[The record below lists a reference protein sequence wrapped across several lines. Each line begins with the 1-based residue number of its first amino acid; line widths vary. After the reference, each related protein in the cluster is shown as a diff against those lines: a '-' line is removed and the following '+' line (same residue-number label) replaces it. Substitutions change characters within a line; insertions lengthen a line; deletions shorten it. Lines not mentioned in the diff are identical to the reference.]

1 MTRMQQILNAYLGA
15 IHSQLIPKE
24 LQPEFLAHV
33 VITVCADHGGN
44 NTKPAAAR
52 INYTEAYQLH
62 TSSARV
68 THLALAAST
77 RMQLSRSNKALTAMH
92 STFG

>member
-1 MTRMQQILNAYLGA
+1 MQQILNAYLGA
-15 IHSQLIPKE
+15 IHSQLIPKQ

-52 INYTEAYQLH
+52 INYTQ
-62 TSSARV
+62 TRSSALV

-77 RMQLSRSNKALTAMH
+77 RMQLSLSNKALTAMH

>member
-52 INYTEAYQLH
+52 INYTQLEA
-62 TSSARV
+62 ARG
-68 THLALAAST
+68 S
-77 RMQLSRSNKALTAMH
+77 LTLRWRHPRAC
-92 STFG
+92 S